1 MPRPTIALMIS
12 LAAVSAPA
20 ATSTQGPK
28 ESWGKAGV
36 SFEQYREDA
45 VECGRSGYYLDV
57 SSTEAAKQLV
67 SASRQLDMIA
77 QGSGVDPMDQA
88 LHYANQRQRI
98 VSSTHPDKQFN
109 DIKDLLQA
117 TVDRCLKSRGY
128 LKFQLTD
135 DQRRALRKLKIGSE
149 ARHIYLYRLASDPAV
164 LAGQAENV
172 AKPIP

>member
-1 MPRPTIALMIS
+1 
-12 LAAVSAPA
+12 
-20 ATSTQGPK
+20 
-28 ESWGKAGV
+28 
-36 SFEQYREDA
+36 
-45 VECGRSGYYLDV
+45 
-57 SSTEAAKQLV
+57 
-67 SASRQLDMIA
+67 MIA

-135 DQRRALRKLKIGSE
+135 DQRRALRRLKIGSE

-172 AKPIP
+172 GKPIPWLGGADVRRCPFLTP